1 MMFMNLSM
9 PLLLGLIVV
18 IAVAA
23 LWANG
28 TFSTRKQYRN
38 KDRFSLEGIIQK
50 NLTDLNIDQI
60 NNQASNKFH
69 FDNIVTDVVLDNGKR
84 LDSLYAQKKY
94 TGPYGISTR
103 AAKLDK
109 DVEVVASAK
118 DLEPTTVVEVDA
130 SQVKPMQEV
139 IVKKE
144 NVIASAEVV
153 VKAKDV
159 KPGERVIV
167 KPAQVRPRQQVLKK
181 STVSGES
188 QLVAKEDVDLNE
200 DVVADSSQLDP
211 EEDIVVKASQVKPNK
226 SVVTQGKSLAS
237 DKKVTVEADKLKPE
251 EVVIVKASDTKPTAE
266 VKPVVSP
273 ASTPKLAVP
282 AASDGIELE
291 VPEPLSLNNVENRLG
306 SDASFGKLY
315 SMNKQPARKAY
326 STVSSNIS
334 LDEFPVRSTVH
345 TSRI

>member
-50 NLTDLNIDQI
+50 NLTELNIDQI

-103 AAKLDK
+103 ASKLDK
-109 DVEVVASAK
+109 DVEVVASVK

-139 IVKKE
+139 TVKKE

-159 KPGERVIV
+159 KPGERVVV
-167 KPAQVRPRQQVLKK
+167 KPTQVRPRQQVLKK

-237 DKKVTVEADKLKPE
+237 DKKVSVEADKLKPE

-266 VKPVVSP
+266 VKPVVAP
-273 ASTPKLAVP
+273 AGTPQLAVP
-282 AASDGIELE
+282 AAADGIELE

-315 SMNKQPARKAY
+315 SMNKQPSRKAY
-326 STVSSNIS
+326 STVSSSIS
-334 LDEFPVRSTVH
+334 LEEFPVRSTVH

>member
-1 MMFMNLSM
+1 MMFMNLSI
-9 PLLLGLIVV
+9 PLLVGLVVAIVV
-18 IAVAA
+18 AV

-28 TFSTRKQYRN
+28 SFSTRKQYRN
-38 KDRFSLEGIIQK
+38 KDRFSLEGTIQK
-50 NLTDLNIDQI
+50 NLTDLNIGQL

-84 LDSLYAQKKY
+84 LDSLYVEKKY

-103 AAKLDK
+103 SAKLDK
-109 DVEVVASAK
+109 DVDVVASVK
-118 DLEPTTVVEVDA
+118 DLEPTTIVEVDS

-139 IVKKE
+139 TVKKE
-144 NVIASAEVV
+144 NVIASAEVI

-159 KPGERVIV
+159 KPGEKVVV
-167 KPAQVRPRQQVLKK
+167 KPTQVRPRQQVLKK
-181 STVSGES
+181 SKVSGDS

-200 DVVADSSQLDP
+200 DVTADSSQLDP
-211 EEDIVVKASQVKPNK
+211 EEDVVVKASQVKPNK

-237 DKKVTVEADKLKPE
+237 DKKVVVEADKLKPE

-266 VKPVVSP
+266 VKPVV
-273 ASTPKLAVP
+273 ALAGTPQLAVP
-282 AASDGIELE
+282 AAADGIELE

-306 SDASFGKLY
+306 SAASFGKLY
-315 SMNKQPARKAY
+315 SMNKQPTRKAY
-326 STVSSNIS
+326 STVSSGIS

>member
-1 MMFMNLSM
+1 MMFKNLSM
-9 PLLLGLIVV
+9 LGLLVAVV
-18 IAVAA
+18 VVVA

-28 TFSTRKQYRN
+28 SFSTRKQYRN

-50 NLTDLNIDQI
+50 NLTDLNIDQL

-84 LDSLYAQKKY
+84 LDSLYVQKKY

-109 DVEVVASAK
+109 DVEVVASVK
-118 DLEPTTVVEVDA
+118 DLEPTTIVEVDS

-139 IVKKE
+139 TVKKE

-159 KPGERVIV
+159 KPGERVVV
-167 KPAQVRPRQQVLKK
+167 KPTQVRPRQQVLKR
-181 STVSGES
+181 STVSGDS

-237 DKKVTVEADKLKPE
+237 DKKVLLEADKLKPE
-251 EVVIVKASDTKPTAE
+251 EVVIVKASDTKPSAE
-266 VKPVVSP
+266 VRPVISP
-273 ASTPKLAVP
+273 AGTPQLAVP
-282 AASDGIELE
+282 AAGDGIELE
-291 VPEPLSLNNVENRLG
+291 VPKSLSLNNVENRLG
-306 SDASFGKLY
+306 ADASFGKLY
-315 SMNKQPARKAY
+315 SMNKQPTRKAY
-326 STVSSNIS
+326 STVNPIIS